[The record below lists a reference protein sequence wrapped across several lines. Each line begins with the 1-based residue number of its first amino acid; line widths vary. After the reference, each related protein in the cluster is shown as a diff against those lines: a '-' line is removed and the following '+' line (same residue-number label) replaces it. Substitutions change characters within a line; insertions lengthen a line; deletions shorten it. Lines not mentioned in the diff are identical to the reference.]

1 MKRAKPAKSNKTITL
16 KESELRRIKEQCTD
30 EAIQTALGIVYLTL
44 HSQYGFGEKRLEKF
58 RLDVEK
64 ASDYLTQGKITV
76 KDIQKYMQKDLKFD
90 SRLWEV

>member
-1 MKRAKPAKSNKTITL
+1 MKRAKPPKTNRAITL
-16 KESELRRIKEQCTD
+16 KESELRRIKEKCTD

-44 HSQYGFGEKRLEKF
+44 HSQYGFGEKRLERF

-64 ASDYLTQGKITV
+64 ACEYLDQGTITT
-76 KDIQKYMQKDLKFD
+76 KDIQEYMKKDLKFD